1 MPSTYVNSTQGALIE
16 AQDYDRVQTG
26 DSPSI
31 VSVTGPSTG
40 TIDAIKG
47 VSNTVVDYDITFTQ
61 AGTYRVWLRAD
72 SDGVRSLGSSIS
84 LAGGG
89 LNMLSTAS
97 KAVLEPEM
105 RWVGSG
111 GYSAAVAEFTITA
124 PGTQRLSLGLL
135 NSGVK
140 VDEIYI
146 APDTKTR
153 PGDAEAVSS
162 LKFVD
167 SIGIN
172 THLHYY
178 NTSYGDLNR
187 VSSALDYL
195 GVHHIRD
202 TSPQGYTKL
211 ARLNALVDKG
221 YDLTLALGDTR
232 TFSIKEQLDWVKRV
246 KGDGLEAIEGPNES
260 DQFALSY
267 GGLSFPYNIRA
278 YMWELS
284 ARVEAD
290 PILGPAG
297 HNVPIIQASFG
308 RSNSPALVGDLSRYV
323 DYGNAHIYPGRG
335 DAPGTVYERYL
346 SGTLATS
353 PGRPMVA
360 TEAGY
365 DTAVNAPY
373 DPYFAGVSESVQA
386 KYITRMV
393 LEQFVHGY
401 ERTFLYELLDEMP
414 DLKDVNSQMNYGLF
428 DVSGRP
434 KPAAAALARM
444 IDLLENADPVQ
455 STEGGS
461 LHYTLSGLPATG
473 EDVLLKAGGSSYYLV
488 LWNDADGWNEASRSA
503 ISVDTSKVTIQT
515 DQLLSRVIV
524 HNPIDDTHVAT
535 FINSTGQGFVVQLS
549 DSPLIVEVKLPS
561 TTAAETT
568 SARISSIGTTSVIQQ
583 QSAEAAIAYDPAALD
598 TSSTRIIV
606 NAKGIPAGFVNAH
619 FNLLIDG
626 KVLGEGMAEKTAKN
640 FVFTA
645 NVTADHAHKVQV
657 AFDNDLNV
665 GGMDCNLIV
674 NKVTI
679 NGNAILPTASFVTY
693 DKGTLDGKNVSAG
706 QSNLFWN
713 GALVIDADK
722 SYFPTTK
729 AATFAAADAGNKH
742 VDTLLTGQSQ
752 SAATVKSALAT
763 VEHAVTNLENP
774 IDNTDYSVAAYHADP
789 GYYLYGWA

>member
-1 MPSTYVNSTQGALIE
+1 
-16 AQDYDRVQTG
+16 
-26 DSPSI
+26 
-31 VSVTGPSTG
+31 
-40 TIDAIKG
+40 
-47 VSNTVVDYDITFTQ
+47 VDYDITFAQ
-61 AGTYRVWLRAD
+61 AGTYRVWLRAE

-89 LNMLSTAS
+89 LTMLSTAS

-111 GYSAAVAEFTITA
+111 GYSAAVAEFTIAA

-178 NTSYGDLNR
+178 NTSYGDMNR
-187 VSSALDYL
+187 VSNALDYL

-202 TSPQGYTKL
+202 TSPQGETKL

-232 TFSIKEQLDWVKRV
+232 AYSIKEQLDWIKRV

-260 DQFALSY
+260 DQFALTY

-284 ARVEAD
+284 TRVEAD

-297 HNVPIIQASFG
+297 HDVPIIQASFG
-308 RSNSPALVGDLSRYV
+308 RSTSPALVGDLSRYA
-323 DYGNAHIYPGRG
+323 DYGNAHVYPGRG

-353 PGRPMVA
+353 PGHPMVA

-365 DTAVNAPY
+365 HTAVNAPY
-373 DPYFAGVSESVQA
+373 DPYFTGVSESVQA

-401 ERTFLYELLDEMP
+401 ERTFIYELLDEMP
-414 DLKDVNSQMNYGLF
+414 DSKDVSSQMNYGLF

-434 KPAAAALARM
+434 KPAATALARM

-455 STEGGS
+455 SAEGGS
-461 LHYTLSGLPATG
+461 LNYTLSGLPVTG
-473 EDVLLKAGGSSYYLV
+473 EDVLLKASGSSYYLV
-488 LWNDADGWNEASRSA
+488 LWNDADGWNEATRSA
-503 ISVDTSKVTIQT
+503 ISVGTSKVTIQT
-515 DQLLSRVIV
+515 DQTLSRVIV

-561 TTAAETT
+561 PTAMATLAATPGMSQSSQTQAVAETT
-568 SARISSIGTTSVIQQ
+568 SAKIASIGITSVIQQ
-583 QSAEAAIAYDPAALD
+583 QSTETALTYDPAALD
-598 TSSTRIIV
+598 TSGTQIIV
-606 NAKGIPAGFVNAH
+606 NAKGNPAGFMNAH
-619 FNLLIDG
+619 FKLLIDG
-626 KVLGEGMAEKTAKN
+626 KALGEGMAEITAKD
-640 FVFTA
+640 FVFSA
-645 NVTADHAHKVQV
+645 DIAADHAHKVQV

-665 GGMDCNLIV
+665 GGMDRNLIV

-679 NGNAILPTASFVTY
+679 NGTAILPTASIVTY
-693 DKGTLDGKNVSAG
+693 DKGALDGKNVIAG
-706 QSNLFWN
+706 QSILLWN

-722 SYFPTTK
+722 SYFPATK
-729 AATFAAADAGNKH
+729 AAAFAAADAGNDH
-742 VDTLLTGQSQ
+742 VDTLLTAQSQ
-752 SAATVKSALAT
+752 SAATVNSALAP
-763 VEHAVTNLENP
+763 VERAFTNLENP
-774 IDNTDYSVAAYHADP
+774 IDNTNYSVAAYHADP
-789 GYYLYGWA
+789 GHYLYGWA